1 MDSLLEGVARSFQDY
16 ESRPALFLGDQ
27 AFTCGELSR
36 FASAIAHLI
45 ATESPTPGRV
55 AILSECS
62 LTAYG
67 GILGAL
73 MAGAAYV
80 PIHPGFP
87 AARAAQILL
96 RSQATVLLVGPDAV
110 TEAKAL
116 LELVDAPRIVITP
129 EISEARRKIAA
140 PGHSYLDATDLAA
153 QPTTGLTAPT
163 VAPSDIAYLLFTS
176 GSTGEPKAVPVSHGN
191 ACAYLQVALSRY
203 DLTPEDRASQT
214 FRLAFDLSVHDLFV
228 TWSRGA
234 SLHPLPP
241 QARLLPGRFIRERE
255 LTHWFSVPT
264 TAMTM
269 ARFGQLSVGAF
280 PSLRASLFCGE
291 ALPLKTARQWAIA
304 APHSTVDN
312 LYGPTEATIA
322 FTSYRWHP
330 GSPDRSCRNGVV
342 PLGQA
347 FPDQETFV
355 LGEGGRRADPGQP
368 GELLLSGSQ
377 LTSGYWQAPELT
389 DQRFIRLQETGDQI
403 WYRTGDI
410 VERDQSGC
418 LHFLGR
424 CDDQIQLQGH
434 RVELAEIDDALRRAC
449 GHELAVS
456 VAWPGGP
463 EEVGGVVGFVACD
476 APLDTEDILAKCRRT
491 LPDYMIPS
499 RIIGMEHLPKNNSGK
514 LDRKAL
520 QKMLDDQ
527 EV

>member
-322 FTSYRWHP
+322 CTAFR
-330 GSPDRSCRNGVV
+330 
-342 PLGQA
+342 LGQDRA
-347 FPDQETFV
+347 APPPGGLTPIGRPFPDQCV
-355 LGEGGRRADPGQP
+355 LVVDPDGDPCFQGTP
-368 GELLLSGSQ
+368 GELLLSGPQ
-377 LTSGYWQAPELT
+377 VTAGYLNDARRTEESFLT
-389 DQRFIRLQETGDQI
+389 DGPHR
-403 WYRTGDI
+403 WYRTGDRVVI
-410 VERDQSGC
+410 DHTGC

-424 CDDQIQLQGH
+424 LDDQIQVAGH
-434 RVELAEIDDALRRAC
+434 RVELSEVDFALRQAC

-456 VAWPGGP
+456 VARPRDGI
-463 EEVGGVVGFVACD
+463 
-476 APLDTEDILAKCRRT
+476 TEILAFVVTDDGDSLDLPALLNRCRDL
-491 LPDYMIPS
+491 LPDYMVPRRVIAVDAMP
-499 RIIGMEHLPKNNSGK
+499 RNTSGK
-514 LDRKAL
+514 IDRSALLDLLNTAEARP
-520 QKMLDDQ
+520 
-527 EV
+527 